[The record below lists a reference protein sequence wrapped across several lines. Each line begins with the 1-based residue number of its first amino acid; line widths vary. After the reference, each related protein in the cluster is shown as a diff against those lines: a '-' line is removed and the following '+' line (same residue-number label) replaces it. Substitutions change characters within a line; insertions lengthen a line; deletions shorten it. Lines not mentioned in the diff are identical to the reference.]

1 MKQLVF
7 ILLLLTGFPLGAIAQ
22 IPSKG
27 NVCPAQLATGINAIT
42 NRSQFRRS
50 RWGILMQT
58 LSTGENLYSR
68 DAQKYLIPASNV
80 KLLTTAAVLQKLGSQ
95 FRIRTSVYGD
105 GNGSL
110 YVVGRGDPSFSET
123 QLKALAKQLKQRGI
137 TQVDRLIA
145 DDSYFSGRQVNPT
158 WESAD
163 IEAGYGAPINSLILN
178 ENAVKLI
185 LSPQS
190 LGQPLRVSFA
200 DAAQANQWRVEN
212 YSATVG
218 RNEGEFVDVGRD
230 LSQQVIQVRG
240 SLQVGSDS
248 EPVYVSVINP
258 ANNFLQQFRRFLM
271 AEGITVKQ
279 ALVAANSA
287 NSQLPS
293 QELAAVES
301 PILADLV
308 REANRESVNIY
319 AEVFLRLLGKFPS
332 VNISVGAKHDR
343 SQSLLLTNNIS
354 TVMLRPDQIK
364 ISSNNQD
371 EMGLKELKAVLT
383 KLGVNPN
390 GFMLVDGS
398 GLSQKNLVSPEVFV
412 QTLRLMAKSP
422 MAAIYRD
429 SLPVAGVSGTLKA
442 RFKHTLAEG
451 IVQAKTGYLTGASA
465 LSGYVDVPNFE
476 PVVFS
481 MIVNTSDLSGGELGK
496 AMDEMVLLLTR
507 LKRC

>member
-1 MKQLVF
+1 MKKLAF

-22 IPSKG
+22 MPAKG
-27 NVCPAQLATGINAIT
+27 NVCPAQLAAGINAIA
-42 NRSQFRRS
+42 NRPQFRRS
-50 RWGILMQT
+50 RWGILIQT

-80 KLLTTAAVLQKLGSQ
+80 KLLTTAAVLQKLGPQ

-137 TQVDRLIA
+137 NQVNQLIA

-158 WESAD
+158 WESED
-163 IEAGYGAPINSLILN
+163 IQAGYGAPINSLIVN

-212 YSATVG
+212 YSVTVG

-240 SLQVGSDS
+240 NLQVGSDS

-279 ALVAANSA
+279 ALVAANS
-287 NSQLPS
+287 QLPS

-319 AEVFLRLLGKFPS
+319 AEVFLRLLGKFPP
-332 VNISVGAKHDR
+332 VNMSVGAKHDR
-343 SQSLLLTNNIS
+343 SKSLLLTNNIS

-371 EMGLKELKAVLT
+371 EIGLKELKAVLT
-383 KLGVNPN
+383 KLGVNAN

-422 MAAIYRD
+422 MATIYRD
-429 SLPVAGVSGTLKA
+429 SLPVAGVSGTLKK

-465 LSGYVDVPNFE
+465 LSGYVDGPNFE

-481 MIVNTSDLSGGELGK
+481 LIVNTSDLSGGELGR

>member
-1 MKQLVF
+1 MKRLPL
-7 ILLLLTGFPLGAIAQ
+7 ILLLLIGFPLAAIAQ
-22 IPSKG
+22 TPSKG
-27 NVCPAQLATGINAIT
+27 NVCPAQLGAAMNAIAS
-42 NRSQFRRS
+42 RPQFRRS
-50 RWGILMQT
+50 RWGILIQT

-80 KLLTTAAVLQKLGSQ
+80 KLLTTAAILQKLGSE

-105 GNGSL
+105 GNGRL
-110 YVVGRGDPSFSET
+110 YVVGRGDPSFSEI
-123 QLKALAKQLKQRGI
+123 QLTALAKQLKQRGI
-137 TQVDRLIA
+137 NQVNQLIA

-158 WESAD
+158 WDAED

-200 DAAQANQWRVEN
+200 DVTQANLWRVEN

-218 RNEGEFVDVGRD
+218 RNKGEFLTVGRD
-230 LSQQVIQVRG
+230 LSQQVIKVRG
-240 SLQVGSDS
+240 NLQVGSDP

-279 ALVAANSA
+279 GLVAA

-308 REANRESVNIY
+308 GEANRESVNIY
-319 AEVFLRLLGKFPS
+319 AEVFLRLLGKFPPVNMS
-332 VNISVGAKHDR
+332 V
-343 SQSLLLTNNIS
+343 
-354 TVMLRPDQIK
+354 
-364 ISSNNQD
+364 NNQD
-371 EMGLKELKAVLT
+371 EIGLKELKVVLN
-383 KLGVNPN
+383 KLGVNGN

-398 GLSQKNLVSPEVFV
+398 GLSKKNLVSPEVLV

-429 SLPVAGVSGTLKA
+429 SLPVAGVSGTLKK

-465 LSGYVDVPNFE
+465 LSGYVDGPNFE
-476 PVVFS
+476 PIVFS
-481 MIVNTSDLSGGELGK
+481 MIVNTSDVAGGELGR

-507 LKRC
+507 LQRC

>member
-1 MKQLVF
+1 MKRLAF

-22 IPSKG
+22 MPAKG
-27 NVCPAQLATGINAIT
+27 NVCPAQLATGINAIA
-42 NRSQFRRS
+42 NRPQFRRS
-50 RWGILMQT
+50 RWGILIQT
-58 LSTGENLYSR
+58 LSTVENLYSR

-80 KLLTTAAVLQKLGSQ
+80 KLLTTAAVLQKLGPQ

-105 GNGSL
+105 GNGRL
-110 YVVGRGDPSFSET
+110 YVVGRGDPSFAET

-137 TQVDRLIA
+137 NQVNRLIA
-145 DDSYFSGRQVNPT
+145 DDSYFSGKQVNPT
-158 WESAD
+158 WDAED
-163 IEAGYGAPINSLILN
+163 IEAGYGAPINSLIVN

-200 DAAQANQWRVEN
+200 DAAQANLWRVEN
-212 YSATVG
+212 YSVTVG

-279 ALVAANSA
+279 ALVGV
-287 NSQLPS
+287 NSQLES

-319 AEVFLRLLGKFPS
+319 AEVFLRLLGKFSP

-343 SQSLLLTNNIS
+343 SKSLLLTNNIS

-371 EMGLKELKAVLT
+371 EIGLKELKVVLT
-383 KLGVNPN
+383 KLGVNAN

-476 PVVFS
+476 SVVFS
-481 MIVNTSDLSGGELGK
+481 IIVNTSDLSGGELGK

>member
-1 MKQLVF
+1 MKRLAF

-22 IPSKG
+22 MPAKG
-27 NVCPAQLATGINAIT
+27 NVCPAQLATGINAIA
-42 NRSQFRRS
+42 NRPQFRRS
-50 RWGILMQT
+50 RWGILIQT

-80 KLLTTAAVLQKLGSQ
+80 KLLTTAAVLQKLGPQ

-105 GNGSL
+105 GNGRL
-110 YVVGRGDPSFSET
+110 YVVGRGDPSFAET

-137 TQVDRLIA
+137 NQVNQLIA
-145 DDSYFSGRQVNPT
+145 DDSYFSGRQINPT
-158 WESAD
+158 WKSED
-163 IEAGYGAPINSLILN
+163 IQAGYGAPINSLIVN

-200 DAAQANQWRVEN
+200 DAAQANLWRVEN
-212 YSATVG
+212 YSVTVG

-279 ALVAANSA
+279 ALVGV
-287 NSQLPS
+287 NSQLES

-319 AEVFLRLLGKFPS
+319 AEVFLRLLGKFPP
-332 VNISVGAKHDR
+332 VNISV
-343 SQSLLLTNNIS
+343 NNS
-354 TVMLRPDQIK
+354 V
-364 ISSNNQD
+364 NNQD
-371 EMGLKELKAVLT
+371 EIGLKELKVVLT
-383 KLGVNPN
+383 KLGVNAN

-398 GLSQKNLVSPEVFV
+398 GLSKKNLVSPEVFV

-476 PVVFS
+476 SVVFS
-481 MIVNTSDLSGGELGK
+481 IIVNTSDLSGGELGK